1 MYIIHHMACDVKLIL
16 FSVTD
21 IDTDYQIGAK
31 AQRITAAI
39 AANAEKRIRHGLTR
53 D

>member
-1 MYIIHHMACDVKLIL
+1 MGIIPYFELDVKLIL

-31 AQRITAAI
+31 AQRSGR
-39 AANAEKRIRHGLTR
+39 EGVKMGK
-53 D
+53 